1 MNEILSYI
9 QKFAVGACF
18 AGMIAS
24 ALPHSTEDTLMVN
37 QQKRQIAKKIKQIDA
52 DETIIR
58 GKEGERAIYAIKKG
72 KLIYVTKEVPG
83 ITYNEK
89 GMPVS
94 ERTGKPNVPFAI
106 GFGIAAILFA
116 LVPHARSL
124 ASKLKAYMAES
135 SVRRKEKNE
144 KKAEEKAAKAI
155 EKAKAKEGGSWL

>member
-37 QQKRQIAKKIKQIDA
+37 EQKGRITKKIKQIDA

-72 KLIYVTKEVPG
+72 KLIYVTKAIPG

-94 ERTGKPNVPFAI
+94 EMAGKPNVPFAV
-106 GFGIAAILFA
+106 GFGIATILFA
-116 LVPHARSL
+116 LVPHAR
-124 ASKLKAYMAES
+124 KLKEYMAAS
-135 SVRRKEKNE
+135 SVRRKERNE

-155 EKAKAKEGGSWL
+155 EKAKSKSSGGWL

>member
-1 MNEILSYI
+1 MNAILSYI

-37 QQKRQIAKKIKQIDA
+37 QQKRQIEKKIKQIDA

-58 GKEGERAIYAIKKG
+58 GKAGERATYAIKKG
-72 KLIYVTKEVPG
+72 KLIYVAKEVPG

-94 ERTGKPNVPFAI
+94 EMTGKPNVPFAV
-106 GFGIAAILFA
+106 GFGVAALLLA
-116 LVPHARSL
+116 LVPHASSL
-124 ASKLKAYMAES
+124 ARKLRESMAAS
-135 SVRRKEKNE
+135 
-144 KKAEEKAAKAI
+144 AEEKAAKAI
-155 EKAKAKEGGSWL
+155 EKAKSKGSDSWL